1 MTPVAPLITDFL
13 REHMPRQRGYSPL
26 SCESYAHGFK
36 LLFAFAAKRLH
47 TRPSQLSSSIS
58 KLTWCPIRRIRFSVK
73 PSKRSS
79 MLCEDIF
86 CSWSRRLRWNGVDPA
101 RYYES
106 RRSALSPLDPNF
118 FRIPR
123 FGCRISPSPARLA
136 PRS

>member
-58 KLTWCPIRRIRFSVK
+58 KLTWCSRSCPALSRIAATAPR
-73 PSKRSS
+73 
-79 MLCEDIF
+79 
-86 CSWSRRLRWNGVDPA
+86 PA
-101 RYYES
+101 ICGSQRS
-106 RRSALSPLDPNF
+106 RRSCDTSSSNAPVHWSKS
-118 FRIPR
+118 R
-123 FGCRISPSPARLA
+123 GSTPSRVSVTTRNSSAI
-136 PRS
+136 